1 MRRLGSWLAWVGW
14 QRFMF
19 VFAAAPVVVVVA
31 WWLVRLPAPPIES
44 MIPVAPPPATS
55 LAGGS
60 LDNGSLSGEPLAGAP
75 PDWLAPLDTVAP
87 SRVAVHVV
95 GAVQQPGVYH
105 LPPDA
110 RADDALRA
118 AGGASPNADLRRVN
132 LASVVFDGEQLYIPR
147 VGERIP
153 PSTPSVGENSATN
166 VPRGVGDGRTSG
178 GSRSD
183 TAPDTISDGARASI
197 TTVPL
202 IVDLNRANAADLDRL
217 PGVGPSTAKAI
228 IDHRTRNGPFA
239 SVDDLLAVRGI
250 GPAKLAEIRPWVRV

>member
-60 LDNGSLSGEPLAGAP
+60 LDSGSLSGEPLAGAP

-183 TAPDTISDGARASI
+183 TASDGARAST